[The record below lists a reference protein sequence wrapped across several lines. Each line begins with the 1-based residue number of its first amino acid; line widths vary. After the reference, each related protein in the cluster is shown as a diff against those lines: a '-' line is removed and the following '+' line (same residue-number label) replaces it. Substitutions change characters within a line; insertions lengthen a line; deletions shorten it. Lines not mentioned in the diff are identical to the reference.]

1 MKVVF
6 ILKGD
11 PFSWKAHEALR
22 VAVAVGINHE
32 VDFVFIRD
40 GVYAITDWS
49 QEDLG
54 VEPFDK
60 FYETMEMVNVRLIAE
75 DASLQERGLKES
87 DLPEG
92 TVIMSAEE
100 IRDLIAQA
108 EAVFAW

>member
-1 MKVVF
+1 MF

-22 VAVAVGINHE
+22 LATAVAINNE

-40 GVYAITDWS
+40 GVYTLTRWS
-49 QEDLG
+49 PEDLG

-60 FYETMEMVNVRLIAE
+60 FFESLEILDMRLIAE
-75 DASLQERGLKES
+75 DASLQERGFKEG
-87 DLPEG
+87 DCIPE
-92 TVIMSAEE
+92 VEIMSADE
-100 IRDLIAQA
+100 ISQLINSA

>member
-22 VAVAVGINHE
+22 LATAVAINNE

-40 GVYAITDWS
+40 GVYTLREWKP
-49 QEDLG
+49 QELG
-54 VEPFDK
+54 VDAFDK
-60 FYETMEMVNVRLIAE
+60 FFDNLEVLNLRLIAE
-75 DASLQERGLKES
+75 DASLQERGFKEG
-87 DLPEG
+87 DCIPE
-92 TVIMSAEE
+92 VEIMSAEE
-100 IRDLIAQA
+100 ISQLINSA